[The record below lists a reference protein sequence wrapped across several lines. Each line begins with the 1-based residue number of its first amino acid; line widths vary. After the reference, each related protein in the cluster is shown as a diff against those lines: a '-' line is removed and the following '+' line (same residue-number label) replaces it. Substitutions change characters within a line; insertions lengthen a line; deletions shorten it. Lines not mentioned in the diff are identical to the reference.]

1 MDTAQ
6 ILLITVVSVLTL
18 LLLLLGIQVF
28 FILREVKNTLSKAN
42 KVLDDA
48 GVISGSISRPVESL
62 STVMSGIK
70 LGSIITSFLSKSM
83 DKSHDKHAKEER
95 HGQRE

>member
-18 LLLLLGIQVF
+18 LLIFLGVQVF
-28 FILREVKNTLSKAN
+28 FILREVQRTLSKAN

-48 GVISGSISRPVESL
+48 GVISSSISRPVESF
-62 STVMSGIK
+62 STVVSGLK
-70 LGSIITSFLSKSM
+70 LGSIVASFLAKAV
-83 DKSHDKHAKEER
+83 DKSHKPKEER
-95 HGQRE
+95 HGPRE

>member
-18 LLLLLGIQVF
+18 LLVLLGVQVF

-48 GVISGSISRPVESL
+48 NVISSSISRPVESF
-62 STVMSGIK
+62 STVLSSVK
-70 LGSIITSFLSKSM
+70 LGSVIASFLAKVVE
-83 DKSHDKHAKEER
+83 KTHDKNKEER